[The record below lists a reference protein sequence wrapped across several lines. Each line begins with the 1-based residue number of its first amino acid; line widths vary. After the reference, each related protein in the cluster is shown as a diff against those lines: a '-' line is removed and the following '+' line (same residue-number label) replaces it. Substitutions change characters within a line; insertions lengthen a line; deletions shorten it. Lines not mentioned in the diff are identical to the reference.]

1 MPLFRRVNDISKRG
15 ALLAEAGMA
24 PLAILTLAAVIVVSV
39 FFWDETED
47 IRNVGLVVAAVIALP
62 VAIWRSRV
70 AEQQADTAHLDLLD
84 GRFQHAVEMLG
95 SRFQHAVEMLGSSL
109 PAIRVTGMNALRRLA
124 AEYPDSY
131 GDRVEELFDVLR
143 QFPVED
149 EHDHD

>member
-1 MPLFRRVNDISKRG
+1 MPLFRRLNDLSKRT

-24 PLAILTLAAVIVVSV
+24 PLAILALAAVIVVSV

-70 AEQQADTAHLDLLD
+70 AERQADTAHRDLLD
-84 GRFQHAVEMLG
+84 GRFQHAI
-95 SRFQHAVEMLGSSL
+95 QMLGSSV
-109 PAIRVTGMNALRRLA
+109 PAIRVTGLNALRRLA

-131 GDRVEELFDVLR
+131 GGRVEELFDVLR

-149 EHDHD
+149 DHDHD

>member
-1 MPLFRRVNDISKRG
+1 MPLFRRVNDLSKRA

-24 PLAILTLAAVIVVSV
+24 PLAILALAAVIVVSV

-70 AEQQADTAHLDLLD
+70 AERQADTAHRDLLD
-84 GRFQHAVEMLG
+84 G
-95 SRFQHAVEMLGSSL
+95 RFQHAVEMLGSSL

-131 GDRVEELFDVLR
+131 GGRVEELFDALR

-149 EHDHD
+149 DHDHD

>member
-1 MPLFRRVNDISKRG
+1 MLLFRRINELSKRA

-24 PLAILTLAAVIVVSV
+24 PLAILALAAVIVVSV

-47 IRNVGLVVAAVIALP
+47 IRNIGLVVAAVIALP

-70 AEQQADTAHLDLLD
+70 AEQQADTAHRELLD

-95 SRFQHAVEMLGSSL
+95 SSV

-143 QFPVED
+143 QFPIED